1 MQFLHSYDTI
11 GDIVLERGEDS
22 CGNSECIPSGDGSL
36 DALHIPVQTE
46 VAALP
51 SPAAPTSPSASSV
64 LPASR
69 LSHNPGS
76 GSLNGAGSCGGGT
89 TDEAAMIEAAMLAAE
104 DAEDAEAMHAARFEA
119 QHEMNK
125 VDDSRPA
132 TSSSS
137 PSSSSSGTASAGA
150 GAGAGAGG
158 GGDADDDASTVAGT
172 SASSSNAESAVLSM
186 PLITSIGWLRN
197 TVT

>member
-1 MQFLHSYDTI
+1 MT
-11 GDIVLERGEDS
+11 E
-22 CGNSECIPSGDGSL
+22 GNFSEASLFSSSGLKDMLGTQPGYSTEASTGSSS
-36 DALHIPVQTE
+36 DRVQE

-64 LPASR
+64 LSVSR

-137 PSSSSSGTASAGA
+137 FSSSGTAGA
-150 GAGAGAGG
+150 GAGAGS

-172 SASSSNAESAVLSM
+172 SASSSNAESAALTM